1 MTKIQKKNIIKNSK
15 KKKTQFKLTQIKMK
29 NLWLGCYTKVIAFES
44 KLNKSWS
51 LIIEQFNVEECKLKQ
66 KTVKKYESTQVNLQ
80 TATMGIWSG

>member
-1 MTKIQKKNIIKNSK
+1 MTKIQKKNIIKNS

-51 LIIEQFNVEECKLKQ
+51 LIIEQFNVEECKLK
-66 KTVKKYESTQVNLQ
+66 KKNSEKIWVN
-80 TATMGIWSG
+80 SG